1 MDITVLG
8 PELES
13 IGWLGPSVRRM
24 HVLPVWPVRVSSVP
38 QSKNMHVD

>member
-1 MDITVLG
+1 MVITVLG

-13 IGWLGPSVRRM
+13 IGWLGPSEWHL

-38 QSKNMHVD
+38 QSKNIHVE